1 MTANAEIFATLAR
14 SLGIL
19 PARVKAMAR
28 ALGMAPAGQA
38 TIPGTVRLLIALLA
52 ADRPDQALKRA
63 DIYGALPFTHD
74 TRTAPMPDGTM
85 IATTWDTADIRPPA
99 GKGEVFERVARS
111 LAGCLERFIEL
122 MIARD
127 PAVLTPY
134 LIRFSRRDFA
144 PLVIVCARL
153 ADQGE
158 EVMLFRRSGDEESD
172 YWMALGK
179 LTIFAEASG
188 SVLEALADLFREE
201 AVEDSAAATVA
212 ARRER
217 ARV

>member
-38 TIPGTVRLLIALLA
+38 TIPGAVRLLIALLA
-52 ADRPDQALKRA
+52 ADRPDQAVKRA
-63 DIYGALPFTHD
+63 DAYSALPFTHD
-74 TRTAPMPDGTM
+74 TRTAPMADGTM
-85 IATTWDTADIRPPA
+85 VVATWDAGDIQPPP
-99 GKGEVFERVARS
+99 GKGEIFERVARS

-122 MIARD
+122 MVARD
-127 PAVLTPY
+127 PGVITPT
-134 LIRFSRRDFA
+134 LLRFSRRDFA
-144 PLVIVCARL
+144 PLVIVCARYP
-153 ADQGE
+153 DRSE
-158 EVMLFRRSGDEESD
+158 ETMLFRRSGDEEAD

-188 SVLEALADLFREE
+188 SVLEALADLFRDENIE
-201 AVEDSAAATVA
+201 GNATVA
-212 ARRER
+212 ASREH